1 MATKINKKD
10 QKLGFDSDTFKMIIR
25 KPKKD
30 SVWFECELTA
40 GSSNTT
46 NIFKESEVPE
56 KLAARMKKTI
66 EAFID
71 SSFESL
77 VLEGKVLK

>member
-10 QKLGFDSDTFKMIIR
+10 QKLGFDSDTFKMIVR

-30 SVWFECELTA
+30 SVWFECELTS
-40 GSSNTT
+40 GSSNTI
-46 NIFKESEVPE
+46 NIFKENEVAE
-56 KLAARMKKTI
+56 KLAARMKTTV
-66 EAFID
+66 EAFIN

-77 VLEGKVLK
+77 VLEGKVVK